1 MAKIKRFSSGLLPSE
16 GNCNIN
22 EPNAMMN
29 GRTYGLI
36 LMALLGSVMLYSQ
49 RLDLETPAVLTFEE
63 YMGFVKKHHPYAKQA
78 TIKLDMAEASV
89 LKARGAFDPKVEVD
103 YERKKFKD
111 TEYYDLLNTTFKIPT
126 WYGIELKGN
135 FEENTGAF
143 INPQN
148 TLPEDGLYSAGV
160 SLSLAQGFLINERMA
175 SLKKAKL
182 FTRQSEADR
191 RRMLNELLFDASA
204 VYFNWMEA
212 VNEALIIRSF
222 VENATV
228 RLQAVERSVE
238 AGDKASIDITE
249 ARIIL
254 QDRILNLEAA
264 ELKRRKAALE
274 VSNYLWF
281 ESVPLELED
290 SVLPEAPDDNILAL
304 SQLEVDPKDMVNALT
319 EHPIL
324 ESQRAAIEGLKVDRR
339 LLRNKLLPRVDLQYN
354 FLSQEYRALDQ
365 FNTANYK
372 ALLNVSF
379 PLFLRK
385 ERGDLKL
392 ANLKL
397 QDATFERVATEVSLQ
412 NKIESVYLEI
422 ASLERQVRISEQM
435 ITDYSTLVAAE
446 ERKLFLGESSLFL
459 INSREQKLIDAK
471 LKQNALL
478 AKNYASKITLF
489 SVLGTLEQRIQ
500 AQ

>member
-1 MAKIKRFSSGLLPSE
+1 MAKIKWIPTGLLPSQ
-16 GNCNIN
+16 GNNSHN

-29 GRTYGLI
+29 ARTYGVL
-36 LMALLGSVMLYSQ
+36 LMTLLGGLLLHGQ
-49 RLDLETPAVLTFEE
+49 DLDLESPAILTFEE

-78 TIKLDMAEASV
+78 SIKLDMAEASV

-126 WYGIELKGN
+126 WYGIEFKGN

-175 SLKKAKL
+175 ALKKAKL
-182 FTRQSEADR
+182 FTQQSEADR
-191 RRMLNELLFDASA
+191 RSMLNKLLFDAST

-212 VNEALIIRSF
+212 VNEAIILRSF
-222 VENATV
+222 VDNATV
-228 RLQAVERSVE
+228 RLKAVERSVE

-254 QDRILNLEAA
+254 QDRILQLEAA
-264 ELKRRKAALE
+264 DLKRMKAALE
-274 VSNYLWF
+274 LSNYLWF

-290 SVLPEAPDDNILAL
+290 SVLPQAPNDNILAL
-304 SQLEVDPKDMVNALT
+304 SQLEVDPKDIVNALT
-319 EHPIL
+319 NHPIL
-324 ESQRAAIEGLKVDRR
+324 ESQSAAIEGLKVDRR
-339 LLRNKLLPRVDLQYN
+339 LLRNRLLPKVDLQYN
-354 FLSQEYRALDQ
+354 FLSEEYEPLDQ

-397 QDATFERVATEVSLQ
+397 QDATFERTATEVSLQ
-412 NKIESVYLEI
+412 NKIESVYMEI
-422 ASLERQVRISEQM
+422 ASLERQVDLSEAM
-435 ITDYSTLVAAE
+435 ITDYGTLVAAE

-459 INSREQKLIDAK
+459 VNSREQKLIDAQ
-471 LKQNALL
+471 LKQNDLL
-478 AKNYASKITLF
+478 AKNYIAKVTLF
-489 SVLGTLEQRIQ
+489 NVLGTLEQRVQ
-500 AQ
+500 

>member
-1 MAKIKRFSSGLLPSE
+1 MTLLGGLLLH
-16 GNCNIN
+16 G
-22 EPNAMMN
+22 
-29 GRTYGLI
+29 
-36 LMALLGSVMLYSQ
+36 Q
-49 RLDLETPAVLTFEE
+49 DLDLESPAILTFEE

-78 TIKLDMAEASV
+78 SIKLDMAEASV

-126 WYGIELKGN
+126 WYGIEFKGN

-175 SLKKAKL
+175 ALKKAKL
-182 FTRQSEADR
+182 FTQQSEADR
-191 RRMLNELLFDASA
+191 RSMLNKLLFDAST

-212 VNEALIIRSF
+212 VNEAIILRSF
-222 VENATV
+222 VDNATV
-228 RLQAVERSVE
+228 RLKAVERSVE

-254 QDRILNLEAA
+254 QDRILQLEAA
-264 ELKRRKAALE
+264 DLKRMKAALE
-274 VSNYLWF
+274 LSNYLWF

-290 SVLPEAPDDNILAL
+290 SVLPQAPNDNILAL
-304 SQLEVDPKDMVNALT
+304 SQLEVDPKDIVNALT
-319 EHPIL
+319 NHPIL
-324 ESQRAAIEGLKVDRR
+324 ESQSAAIEGLKVDRR
-339 LLRNKLLPRVDLQYN
+339 LLRNRLLPKVDLQYN
-354 FLSQEYRALDQ
+354 FLSEEYEPLDQ

-397 QDATFERVATEVSLQ
+397 QDATFERTATEVSLQ
-412 NKIESVYLEI
+412 NKIESVYMEI
-422 ASLERQVRISEQM
+422 ASLERQVDLSEAM
-435 ITDYSTLVAAE
+435 ITDYGTLVAAE

-459 INSREQKLIDAK
+459 VNSREQKLIDAQ
-471 LKQNALL
+471 LKQNDLL
-478 AKNYASKITLF
+478 AKNYIAKVTLF
-489 SVLGTLEQRIQ
+489 NVLGTLEQRVQ
-500 AQ
+500 

>member
-1 MAKIKRFSSGLLPSE
+1 
-16 GNCNIN
+16 
-22 EPNAMMN
+22 MMN
-29 GRTYGLI
+29 ARTYGVL
-36 LMALLGSVMLYSQ
+36 LMTLLGGLLLHGQ
-49 RLDLETPAVLTFEE
+49 DLDLESPAILTFEE

-78 TIKLDMAEASV
+78 SIKLDMAEASV

-126 WYGIELKGN
+126 WYGIEFKGN

-175 SLKKAKL
+175 ALKKAKL
-182 FTRQSEADR
+182 FTQQSEADR
-191 RRMLNELLFDASA
+191 RSMLNKLLFDAST

-212 VNEALIIRSF
+212 VNEAIILRSF
-222 VENATV
+222 VDNATV
-228 RLQAVERSVE
+228 RLKAVERSVE

-254 QDRILNLEAA
+254 QDRILQLEAA
-264 ELKRRKAALE
+264 DLKRMKAALE
-274 VSNYLWF
+274 LSNYLWF

-290 SVLPEAPDDNILAL
+290 SVLPQAPNDNILAL
-304 SQLEVDPKDMVNALT
+304 SQLEVDPKDIVNALT
-319 EHPIL
+319 NHPIL
-324 ESQRAAIEGLKVDRR
+324 ESQSAAIEGLKVDRR
-339 LLRNKLLPRVDLQYN
+339 LLRNRLLPKVDLQYN
-354 FLSQEYRALDQ
+354 FLSEEYEPLDQ

-397 QDATFERVATEVSLQ
+397 QDATFERTATEVSLQ
-412 NKIESVYLEI
+412 NKIESVYMEI
-422 ASLERQVRISEQM
+422 ASLERQVDLSEAM
-435 ITDYSTLVAAE
+435 ITDYGTLVAAE

-459 INSREQKLIDAK
+459 VNSREQKLIDAQ
-471 LKQNALL
+471 LKQNDLL
-478 AKNYASKITLF
+478 AKNYIAKVTLF
-489 SVLGTLEQRIQ
+489 NVLGTLEQRVQ
-500 AQ
+500 